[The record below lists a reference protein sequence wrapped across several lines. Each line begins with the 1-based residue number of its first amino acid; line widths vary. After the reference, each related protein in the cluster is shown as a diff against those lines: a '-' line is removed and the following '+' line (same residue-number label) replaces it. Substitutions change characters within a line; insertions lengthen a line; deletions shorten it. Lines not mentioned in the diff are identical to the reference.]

1 MNKDTL
7 QSAMDEAR
15 RFLERAVQLQK
26 AEQSPQR
33 KEYDYNPIEQGAVK
47 RASMDLTRKLAD
59 LRLGR

>member
-1 MNKDTL
+1 MNKYTL

-15 RFLERAVQLQK
+15 RFLDRSEQLQK

-33 KEYDYNPIEQGAVK
+33 KSYCYNPIEQGAVK